1 MFCTRRLMY
10 TTPNS
15 VIICVFFIYTCH
27 EHFHV
32 LKLFEKVSG
41 FLKLYMYLFCNLIL
55 FPKRVL
61 KDSDTFT
68 ESIQISL
75 ILKNLPPTFCIVEK
89 NELLKN
95 MVFFF
100 TCFFLRKNISL
111 FFQRSFII
119 LTVKSC
125 CLLHCL
131 LTIIKATL

>member
-1 MFCTRRLMY
+1 MY

-55 FPKRVL
+55 FPKHVL

-75 ILKNLPPTFCIVEK
+75 ILRNLPPTFCIVEK

-95 MVFFF
+95 MGFFF

>member
-1 MFCTRRLMY
+1 MY

-55 FPKRVL
+55 FPKHVL

-75 ILKNLPPTFCIVEK
+75 ILRNLPPTFCIVEK

-95 MVFFF
+95 VGFFL

>member
-1 MFCTRRLMY
+1 MFMFCTRRLMY

-55 FPKRVL
+55 FPKHVL

-75 ILKNLPPTFCIVEK
+75 ILRNLPPTFCIVEK
-89 NELLKN
+89 MSSFFHLFLFKKEYFT
-95 MVFFF
+95 FFF
-100 TCFFLRKNISL
+100 RDH
-111 FFQRSFII
+111 
-119 LTVKSC
+119 
-125 CLLHCL
+125 LLY
-131 LTIIKATL
+131 

>member
-55 FPKRVL
+55 FPKHVL

-75 ILKNLPPTFCIVEK
+75 ILRNLPPTFCIVEK

-95 MVFFF
+95 VGFF
-100 TCFFLRKNISL
+100 SL
-111 FFQRSFII
+111 VSF
-119 LTVKSC
+119 
-125 CLLHCL
+125 
-131 LTIIKATL
+131 